1 MKCEDSIPIY
11 VGPAHARC
19 VGNQNGVNI
28 MTIEVTIT
36 LPEKIGVSRASGNA
50 TVSTEKLS
58 PEIVARL
65 VEHGATQK
73 VGDAPSGVKAA
84 LGFVDD
90 NEKALKDS
98 DLSAEQLK
106 AVSDKSSAMMWDVIE
121 QLESGIWATK
131 RASAAD
137 PLRHLRKYIRAIIRK
152 QVKDS
157 VDYKTA
163 DDKSEYIDGLF
174 EKQSDS
180 SADTILKAAQRMWD
194 EENNTDVVIE
204 FPTE

>member
-1 MKCEDSIPIY
+1 
-11 VGPAHARC
+11 
-19 VGNQNGVNI
+19 
-28 MTIEVTIT
+28 MTIEITIT
-36 LPEKIGVSRASGNA
+36 LPEKIGVDRASGNA

-58 PEIVARL
+58 PEMIARL
-65 VEHGATQK
+65 VEHGAIQK

-98 DLSAEQLK
+98 DLSPDQLK
-106 AVSDKSSAMMWDVIE
+106 AVGDKSSAMMRDVVD

-131 RASAAD
+131 RASASD
-137 PLRHLRKYIRAIIRK
+137 PYRHLRKYIRAIIRK

-157 VDYKTA
+157 VGYKTA

-174 EKQSDS
+174 DGQS
-180 SADTILKAAQRMWD
+180 SASYDTIIGAAQRMFD

-204 FPTE
+204 FPTA